1 MIDPTPGLALIK
13 QARPDA
19 SDEWLQYAVQ
29 TARDLKLLNGGD
41 AQQAGIGT
49 MTEVRWK
56 QLADFMTSVGL
67 LKASTDW
74 RSGYTTEFVK
84 DLHITL

>member
-1 MIDPTPGLALIK
+1 
-13 QARPDA
+13 
-19 SDEWLQYAVQ
+19 
-29 TARDLKLLNGGD
+29 
-41 AQQAGIGT
+41 
-49 MTEVRWK
+49 MTEARWK

-67 LKASTDW
+67 LKSSTDW